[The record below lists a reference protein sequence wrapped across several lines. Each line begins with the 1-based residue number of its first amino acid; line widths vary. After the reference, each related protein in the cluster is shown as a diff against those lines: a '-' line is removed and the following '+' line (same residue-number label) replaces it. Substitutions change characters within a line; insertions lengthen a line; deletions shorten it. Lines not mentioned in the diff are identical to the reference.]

1 MMKRIFKVIL
11 KGIIRISLIA
21 GILYGGFHLWEYSTG
36 DWLNLRN
43 SGIWAEFLN
52 LSRNAAIV

>member
-36 DWLNLRN
+36 DW
-43 SGIWAEFLN
+43 
-52 LSRNAAIV
+52 